1 MFEKFTASAK
11 DVVVAAQV
19 ICRQRRDPEITA
31 RHLALA
37 LLRQPGLTEVLAEHG
52 VTAAA
57 LDPFEEATTADAEAL
72 RSLGIDLDA
81 VRRAAEAS
89 FGPGAMD
96 GLRSA
101 GRRRGWRRRGSGSAG
116 HVPFGAGA
124 RSTLELSLRES
135 IRLKSGDIRPEHLA
149 LGLLG
154 CDDPDL
160 PDLSGVTDRLRA
172 ALEERLRPAA

>member
-1 MFEKFTASAK
+1 MFEKFTASAR
-11 DVVVAAQV
+11 DTVVAAQV
-19 ICRQRRDPEITA
+19 ICRERRDPEITA

-37 LLRQPGLTEVLAEHG
+37 LLRQPGLAEVLAEHG
-52 VTAAA
+52 VTTAA
-57 LDPFEEATTADAEAL
+57 LDRTEDAASLDAEAL
-72 RSLGIDLDA
+72 RSLGIDLDS

-101 GRRRGWRRRGSGSAG
+101 GRRRGWLRRGSGSPA
-116 HVPFGAGA
+116 HLPFSPGAK
-124 RSTLELSLRES
+124 RTLELSLRES
-135 IRLKSGDIRPEHLA
+135 IRLKSRDIRPEHLA

-160 PDLSGVTDRLRA
+160 PDLSGVRERLGA
-172 ALEERLRPAA
+172 ALKERLRPAA